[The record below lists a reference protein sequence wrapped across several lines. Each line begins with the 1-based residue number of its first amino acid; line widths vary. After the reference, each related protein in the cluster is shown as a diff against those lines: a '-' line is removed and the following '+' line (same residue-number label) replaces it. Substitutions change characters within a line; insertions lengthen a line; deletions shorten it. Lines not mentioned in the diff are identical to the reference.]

1 MINFNFK
8 MFKEATNEKII
19 ISVLSATLL
28 LAGCSSHDGQQS
40 KKQSNNSVDTSKVK
54 IKTTIKQHRN

>member
-1 MINFNFK
+1 MK
-8 MFKEATNEKII
+8 KII

-54 IKTTIKQHRN
+54 IKNYNQATSKLKIDNTK

>member
-1 MINFNFK
+1 

-40 KKQSNNSVDTSKVK
+40 KSSLIIVSILQK
-54 IKTTIKQHRN
+54 